1 MNVFFKIEIFHISNK
16 FIAGLVFIFGI
27 LAIIYGAS
35 WSLIDGHR
43 NNSTSKQ
50 IFCLGCL

>member
-16 FIAGLVFIFGI
+16 FIAGLLFIFGI

-43 NNSTSKQ
+43 NTLEQ